1 MGMSIPKYL
10 REISD
15 VINTSKNVE
24 IAKIKCK
31 CGCNRFIAYKYT
43 TLVKPDI
50 KHVSNEIIRENNEL
64 YLIKRSFWGKIIK
77 KIKYSDTFYEKPRNV
92 VKVKCQKC
100 NSEYI
105 LFDNFKH
112 GYDSINA
119 NFSNVILSDI
129 SAGFK
134 EVYHQSLEVF
144 VKIHQDISYDLFQEE
159 FKKKDFEVYLNS
171 FDNIEIYGITS
182 NSRKINICME
192 ETS

>member
-1 MGMSIPKYL
+1 MSIPKYL
-10 REISD
+10 HEISD

-50 KHVSNEIIRENNEL
+50 KHGLNEIIRENNEL
-64 YLIKRSFWGKIIK
+64 YLIKRSFFGKIIK
-77 KIKYSDTFYEKPRNV
+77 KIKYSDMLYEKPRNV

-112 GYDSINA
+112 GYDAINTD
-119 NFSNVILSDI
+119 FSNVILSDI
-129 SAGFK
+129 SEGFK

-159 FKKKDFEVYLNS
+159 FKKMDFETYLNS

-182 NSRKINICME
+182 NSGKINIWSE

>member
-1 MGMSIPKYL
+1 MSIPKYL

-50 KHVSNEIIRENNEL
+50 KHGLNEIIRENNEL
-64 YLIKRSFWGKIIK
+64 YLIKRSFFGKIIK
-77 KIKYSDTFYEKPRNV
+77 KIKYGDTFYEKPRNV
-92 VKVKCQKC
+92 VKVKCRKC

-112 GYDSINA
+112 GYDAINTDL
-119 NFSNVILSDI
+119 SNVILSDI
-129 SAGFK
+129 SAEFK
-134 EVYHQSLEVF
+134 EVYHQPLEVF

-159 FKKKDFEVYLNS
+159 FKKTDFETYLNS

-182 NSRKINICME
+182 NSEKINIWLE

>member
-1 MGMSIPKYL
+1 MSIPKYL

-64 YLIKRSFWGKIIK
+64 YLIKRNFFGKIIE

-119 NFSNVILSDI
+119 DFSNVILSDI

-159 FKKKDFEVYLNS
+159 FKKMDFETYLNS

-182 NSRKINICME
+182 NSRKINIWME

>member
-1 MGMSIPKYL
+1 MSIPKYL

-15 VINTSKNVE
+15 VINTSKNVA
-24 IAKIKCK
+24 IAKIRCK

-43 TLVKPDI
+43 TLVKPNI
-50 KHVSNEIIRENNEL
+50 KHGLNEIIRENNEL
-64 YLIKRSFWGKIIK
+64 YLIKRNFFGKIIK

-105 LFDNFKH
+105 LFDNYKH
-112 GYDSINA
+112 GYDAINTD
-119 NFSNVILSDI
+119 FSNAILSDI
-129 SAGFK
+129 STGFK

-144 VKIHQDISYDLFQEE
+144 VKIYQDVSYDLFQQE
-159 FKKKDFEVYLNS
+159 FEKMDFETYLNL

-182 NSRKINICME
+182 NSEKTNIWLE

>member
-1 MGMSIPKYL
+1 MSIPKYL
-10 REISD
+10 QEISD

-64 YLIKRSFWGKIIK
+64 YLIKRSFFGKIIK
-77 KIKYSDTFYEKPRNV
+77 KIKCSDTSYEKPRNV
-92 VKVKCQKC
+92 VKAKCQNC
-100 NSEYI
+100 NTEYI

-112 GYDSINA
+112 GYDAINTD
-119 NFSNVILSDI
+119 FSNAILSDV
-129 SAGFK
+129 SAGFE

-144 VKIHQDISYDLFQEE
+144 VKIYQDISYELFQEE
-159 FKKKDFEVYLNS
+159 FEEMDFETFLNS

-182 NSRKINICME
+182 NSKRINIW
-192 ETS
+192 T